1 LSIRLSDRFRKTK
14 FINSFWIGGVH
25 CCKLKME
32 KNICGTKSWFWCRL
46 LKKTHIQIKMNA
58 KACLAGYCWNVDFLC
73 KMNCKLNSDQI
84 TRITL
89 NNKNKINWH
98 KNSFSHTFSSLASI
112 RFIENFLP
120 VIQFRWTCK
129 HPYILNVS
137 ISNVNNRT

>member
-1 LSIRLSDRFRKTK
+1 
-14 FINSFWIGGVH
+14 
-25 CCKLKME
+25 
-32 KNICGTKSWFWCRL
+32 
-46 LKKTHIQIKMNA
+46 MNA

-89 NNKNKINWH
+89 NNKNKIIWH

-129 HPYILNVS
+129 HPLIQNVQNVS
-137 ISNVNNRT
+137 ISNVNNSTSCLTLSNLCFWAEYSTYALIFRANIFVFIDNLILNLLL